1 LRLALGARRS
11 PEGARI
17 ADTVTNM
24 DSAPAQ
30 TGDEVAA
37 PSDRDQEIARL
48 NAELEETRIALAAAE
63 QQLLELRDRRST
75 EMARLERQA
84 HWVERS
90 RIDLDRLMSR
100 RSVRALILARQL
112 VLRLRGF
119 VLALLRR

>member
-1 LRLALGARRS
+1 
-11 PEGARI
+11 
-17 ADTVTNM
+17 M